1 MSKKIMWAILALL
14 TAVPTAEARMGVGNG
29 DGIKLLFAKAR
40 EHAAFITLRLNDR
53 SLAKNLDVGL
63 RDWILANRQEL
74 AADIAKTKHKWIET
88 ATPACAATHYA
99 TGAEIELSYPTCR
112 SLNTFE
118 DAGML
123 LVHESVHHL
132 DVADENFADA
142 VALAIYGSWRGGGT
156 DWVATARAGAPSS
169 REHHSAVVTD
179 GGDVIVFGGLIDAEN
194 FVATNTG
201 AKYDPDSDTWTA
213 ISSANVAPRVG
224 HQAVF
229 TGSQMIV
236 WGGFVKKPDGSLVWQ
251 NSGAVYDLAS
261 NTWASLRSPFGP
273 YELSENAVDLEWAV
287 QQLVWTGR
295 EVIIYGGG
303 LVNGKFPGGIYTP
316 GSTNNNGGWRS
327 LTGTSAPL
335 RTAGQSAV
343 WADDRLIVW
352 GGKDLAQNL
361 TNYGASFDL
370 STNKWTTL
378 STVGA
383 PSARALH
390 SAVWTGNSM
399 IVFGGWDSGVD
410 LAGTVGIYTPAT
422 NSWKTSRS
430 ESVQARYQHAAVWT
444 GSEMLVYGGRP
455 QRVFKNYLGS
465 VGAFN
470 PINGSWRT
478 IEASGM
484 PLARGRHTA
493 TWTGASMVVF
503 GGVAGSIGGG
513 IDLTNTGGVF
523 YP

>member
-1 MSKKIMWAILALL
+1 MSKKILWVILAAL
-14 TAVPTAEARMGVGNG
+14 TVSPMAEARMGVGNG

-53 SLAKNLDVGL
+53 SLAKNLDVSL

-74 AADIAKTKHKWIET
+74 AADIAKTKHEWIET
-88 ATPACAATHYA
+88 ATPACASTHYT
-99 TGAEIELSYPTCR
+99 TGDVIVLSYPTCR
-112 SLNTFE
+112 NLDSFE

-142 VALAIYGSWRGGGT
+142 VALAVYGSWRGGGT
-156 DWVATARAGAPSS
+156 DWVASTKAGAPSA
-169 REHHSAVVTD
+169 REHHSAVVTT
-179 GGDVIVFGGLIDAEN
+179 GGDVIVFGGLVDLDSE
-194 FVATNTG
+194 VATNTA
-201 AKYDPDSDTWTA
+201 AKYDPQSDTWTA
-213 ISSANVAPRVG
+213 LPTPNVAPRVG

-236 WGGFVKKPDGSLVWQ
+236 WGGFVRKSDGSLVWQ
-251 NSGAVYDLAS
+251 NNGAVYDLAS
-261 NTWASLRSPFGP
+261 NTWTSLRSPYGP
-273 YELSENAVDLEWAV
+273 YELSENAAGLEWAV
-287 QQLVWTGR
+287 QSLVWTGR
-295 EVIIYGGG
+295 EAIIYGGG

-316 GSTNNNGGWRS
+316 GSANNGGWRS
-327 LTGTSAPL
+327 LTGSSAPL

-361 TNYGASFDL
+361 SSYGASFDL
-370 STNKWTTL
+370 ANNKWTTL

-390 SAVWTGNSM
+390 TAVWTGNSM
-399 IVFGGWDSGVD
+399 LVFGGWDSGVD
-410 LAGTVGIYTPAT
+410 LAGTVGVYTPAT
-422 NSWKTSRS
+422 NSWKTTRS
-430 ESVQARYQHAAVWT
+430 ESVQARYLHTAVWT
-444 GSEMLVYGGRP
+444 GSEMLVYGGKP
-455 QRVFKNYLGS
+455 QRLFKNYLGA

-470 PINGSWRT
+470 PISGTWRT
-478 IEASGM
+478 IEASSM
-484 PLARGRHTA
+484 PLARARHTA
-493 TWTGASMVVF
+493 SWTGSNMVVF
-503 GGVAGSIGGG
+503 GGVAGSVS
-513 IDLTNTGGVF
+513 DTELTNTGGVF